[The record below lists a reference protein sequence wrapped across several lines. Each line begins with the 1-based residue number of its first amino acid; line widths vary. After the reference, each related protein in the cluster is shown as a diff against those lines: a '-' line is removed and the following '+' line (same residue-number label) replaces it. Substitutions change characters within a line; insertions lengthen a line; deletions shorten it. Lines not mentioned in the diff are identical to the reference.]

1 MNAKRITTALI
12 GFPLVVIILTFGN
25 KYIVDIC
32 FSIIAMLSLQEF
44 YNAFKEKAK
53 PIRWIGYLFAIAIAS
68 IHIIP
73 IDVTKQYLQL
83 LMPTIVAMLFLI
95 SIITEM
101 KININDVAVTL
112 LGICYVL
119 GFIVF
124 LPMIKGLE
132 NGTLLVWYVLFIA
145 WGTDVFAYFIGKKWG
160 KHKFSSI
167 SPNKSIEGCIA
178 GVFGSLIAS
187 VLYTMVLNN
196 YLGQNISYIYISFI
210 AIALSILSQVG
221 DFAASSIKRYTGIKD
236 FSNLIPGHGGMLDR
250 IDSVIFIAPFAY
262 FLLLML

>member
-12 GFPLVVIILTFGN
+12 GFPLVAIILTLGN

-32 FSIIAMLSLQEF
+32 FSIIAMLSLHEF
-44 YNAFKEKAK
+44 YDAFKDKAK
-53 PIRWIGYLFAIAIAS
+53 PIKEVGYLFALAIAF

-73 IDVTKQYLQL
+73 INVVKPYLQL
-83 LMPTIVAMLFLI
+83 LMPTIVAILFTI
-95 SIITEM
+95 SIVTEM
-101 KININDVAVTL
+101 KINVKDVAITL
-112 LGICYVL
+112 LGICYII

-132 NGTLLVWYVLFIA
+132 NGTILVWFVLFIA
-145 WGTDVFAYFIGKKWG
+145 WGTDVFAYFVGKKWG
-160 KHKFSSI
+160 KHKFSAI

-178 GVFGSLIAS
+178 GAFGSLIAS
-187 VLYTMVLNN
+187 VLYTVVLNN
-196 YLGQNISYIYISFI
+196 YLGQNFSYMYVAFI

-221 DFAASSIKRYTGIKD
+221 DFAASSVKRYTGIKD